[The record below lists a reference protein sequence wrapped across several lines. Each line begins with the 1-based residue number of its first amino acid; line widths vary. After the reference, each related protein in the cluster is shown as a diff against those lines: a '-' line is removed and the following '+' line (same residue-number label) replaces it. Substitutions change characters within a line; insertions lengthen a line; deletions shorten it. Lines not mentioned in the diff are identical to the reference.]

1 MGARTVHPAES
12 FARDHLEVDAL
23 ITVFG
28 VDEM

>member
-1 MGARTVHPAES
+1 MDARTVHPAES